1 MVTNCT
7 DTPFRAAGDGL
18 APETLAQWCGVTVCT
33 IGRWETGATRAPAS
47 AVRLV
52 GMLARGELPPLA
64 GDMWGGWRFGHDGLL
79 YAPGW
84 GAGFTPGDIRAAHY
98 LAQHDGHRAARAS
111 CTLAPLRALDHL
123 PALALPRCTAAMCA
137 TIASPAAE

>member
-1 MVTNCT
+1 MMTNCT
-7 DTPFRAAGDGL
+7 DTPFRAAGDGY
-18 APETLAQWCGVTVCT
+18 APEILAQWCGVTVCT

-84 GAGFTPGDIRAAHY
+84 GVGFTPGDIRAAHY
-98 LAQHDGHRAARAS
+98 LAQHDGQRAARER
-111 CTLAPLRALDHL
+111 TLAPLRALDHS
-123 PALALPRCTAAMCA
+123 PALPLRPFTFAICAA
-137 TIASPAAE
+137 IASPAAG